1 VKTNSIV
8 SLAFAMTE
16 VGLKT
21 NPAAPTVT
29 MKFAACARE
38 AAKRMREVTVDFILI
53 RYYCGR

>member
-1 VKTNSIV
+1 MKTNSIV

-29 MKFAACARE
+29 MKFAACARD
-38 AAKRMREVTVDFILI
+38 AAKRIREATVDFILI
-53 RYYCGR
+53 R